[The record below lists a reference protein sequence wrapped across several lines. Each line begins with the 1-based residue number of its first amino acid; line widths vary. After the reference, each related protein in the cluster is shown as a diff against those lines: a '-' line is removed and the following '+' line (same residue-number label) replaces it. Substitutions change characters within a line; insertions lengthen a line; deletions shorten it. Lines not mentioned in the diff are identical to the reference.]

1 MSIGLKPYDAG
12 GGAIQIGG
20 TDAIEID
27 SSLNVTIPQD
37 LEVSQDLVVT
47 GTITSQG
54 QVIGAGP
61 AFSAYLSANQTVVSG
76 VAERL
81 DLNTKEF
88 DTASCFNNTGSTVGG
103 IPPYAF
109 LPNVAGYYQVNFSAG
124 GTASTSLAYVGVYIY
139 KNGNAV
145 SRNLTPEYT
154 STNGDTIGSRL
165 VYMNGTTDYLEFYGQ
180 VGGTTTLQIVGVDGV
195 RTSAS
200 AAFVRPA

>member
-61 AFSAYLSANQTVVSG
+61 AFSAYRNA
-76 VAERL
+76 AR
-81 DLNTKEF
+81 NTGAGGWNSVIPDTEEF
-88 DTASCFNNTGSTVGG
+88 DTASCYDTTTGRFT
-103 IPPYAF
+103 
-109 LPNVAGYYQVNFSAG
+109 PNVAGYYQINGAVYSG
-124 GTASTSLAYVGVYIY
+124 ASTNELMAAIY
-139 KNGNAV
+139 KNGVTYKYGTRTASGGNGASV
-145 SRNLTPEYT
+145 S
-154 STNGDTIGSRL
+154 SV
-165 VYMNGTTDYLEFYGQ
+165 VYFNGTTDYVELYVYYGGSSAVALT
-180 VGGTTTLQIVGVDGV
+180 VGSTIYNYMNGV
-195 RTSAS
+195 
-200 AAFVRPA
+200 FVRPA